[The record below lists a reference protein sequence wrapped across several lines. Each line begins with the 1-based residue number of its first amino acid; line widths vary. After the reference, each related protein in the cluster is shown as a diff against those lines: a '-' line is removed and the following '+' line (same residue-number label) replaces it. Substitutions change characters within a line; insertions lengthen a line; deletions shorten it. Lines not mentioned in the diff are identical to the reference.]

1 MSMSMKNWVC
11 WVMTVGS
18 SHPAT
23 ASSSH
28 MNSSSAYF
36 ARYCEAGLD
45 DLAISAI
52 SSLVM
57 RVFTE
62 ISTVVMVILCQ
73 GAVRTMWT
81 ASGSHQKLNS
91 RRFSASQSL
100 GTMGAM
106 LPPIT
111 TSSCAS
117 SETCGSRLM
126 AWAMSVMGPPA
137 EMVTSWGDLWT

>member
-1 MSMSMKNWVC
+1 MSMSMKYCVC

-23 ASSSH
+23 AGSSH
-28 MNSSSAYF
+28 MHTSGAYF
-36 ARYCEAGLD
+36 ARYCEAGLGD
-45 DLAISAI
+45 FAISAM

-62 ISTVVMVILCQ
+62 ISTVVMVILCH
-73 GAVRTMWT
+73 GAVRTMCT

-100 GTMGAM
+100 GTTGAM
-106 LPPIT
+106 LPPMT
-111 TSSCAS
+111 TSC
-117 SETCGSRLM
+117 
-126 AWAMSVMGPPA
+126 
-137 EMVTSWGDLWT
+137 

>member
-1 MSMSMKNWVC
+1 MSMSMKNCVC

-28 MNSSSAYF
+28 INSSSAYF
-36 ARYCEAGLD
+36 ARYCEAGLGD
-45 DLAISAI
+45 FAIAAI

-57 RVFTE
+57 RVLTE
-62 ISTVVMVILCQ
+62 MSTVVTVIFGQ
-73 GAVRTMWT
+73 GEVGTLVGD
-81 ASGSHQKLNS
+81 SGSLQKLNS
-91 RRFSASQSL
+91 RRFSAIHSL

-106 LPPIT
+106 LPPMT

-117 SETCGSRLM
+117 SETCGSRLV
-126 AWAMSVMGPPA
+126 AWGVAGTGA
-137 EMVTSWGDLWT
+137 A